1 LSDWLRF
8 AEHLSSRWLLLTID
22 TLLVAYLIYR
32 LLLLAKGTRA
42 YQVLIGLLV
51 FSLALYLS
59 DVMRLETIHWLLDR
73 ATTLGPV
80 ALVILFFPE
89 LRRVLETIG
98 RVEFWRSS
106 FGVGEEEPLHRAIGE
121 VVNAVQQMAR
131 DRIGALI
138 VWERQDVVAEGRG
151 IAVQAEVSAPL
162 LRSIFYPGSPLH
174 DGAVILRGDQIVE
187 AAVYFSEISQ
197 NPAIPETMHTRHR
210 AGIGAT
216 ENADCI
222 AIIVSEETGQITVA
236 VDGAW
241 TQNIEI
247 EQLHRLLLDLLV
259 GRARPRLLKRME
271 RALSGMRRNPST
283 PRESNPSLPR
293 ADLGQPESEANFTPH
308 LNSPVAGG
316 GTETPAPTAG
326 MAGVGVENAPNKSC
340 HPPIH
345 KVDETGIK
353 GSAREG

>member
-42 YQVLIGLLV
+42 YQVLVGLLV

-59 DVMRLETIHWLLDR
+59 DVLRLETIHWLLDR

-89 LRRVLETIG
+89 LRRMLETIG

-106 FGVGEEEPLHRAIGE
+106 FAVSEMEPLRRAIDE
-121 VVNAVQQMAR
+121 VVVAVQQMAR
-131 DRIGALI
+131 ERIGALI
-138 VWERQDVVAEGRG
+138 IWERQDVVAEGHG
-151 IAVQAEVSAPL
+151 IEVQAEVSAPL
-162 LRSIFYPGSPLH
+162 LRTIFYPGSPLH

-197 NPAIPETMHTRHR
+197 NPTIPETMHTRHR

-222 AIIVSEETGQITVA
+222 AIVVSEETGQITVA

-241 TQNIEI
+241 TQGVDGEH
-247 EQLHRLLLDLLV
+247 LRRLLSDLLV
-259 GRARPRLLKRME
+259 GEARPRLLKRMGS
-271 RALSGMRRNPST
+271 ALTGIRRSPQSPAREKPQEGVPFASQNNP
-283 PRESNPSLPR
+283 E
-293 ADLGQPESEANFTPH
+293 QSEIS
-308 LNSPVAGG
+308 SPLQRGNL
-316 GTETPAPTAG
+316 TEGVQPTAT
-326 MAGVGVENAPNKSC
+326 SS
-340 HPPIH
+340 
-345 KVDETGIK
+345 TGRGQI
-353 GSAREG
+353 E

>member
-1 LSDWLRF
+1 MSDWLRF

-42 YQVLIGLLV
+42 YQVLVGLLV

-59 DVMRLETIHWLLDR
+59 DVLRLETIHWLLDR

-106 FGVGEEEPLHRAIGE
+106 FAVSETEPLRRAIDE
-121 VVNAVQQMAR
+121 VVTAVQQMAR
-131 DRIGALI
+131 ERIGALI

-151 IAVQAEVSAPL
+151 IEMKAEVSAPL
-162 LRSIFYPGSPLH
+162 LRTIFYPGSPLH

-241 TQNIEI
+241 TQDVDAEH
-247 EQLHRLLLDLLV
+247 LRRLLNDLLV
-259 GRARPRLLKRME
+259 GEARPRLLKRME
-271 RALSGMRRNPST
+271 RALTGMRRS
-283 PRESNPSLPR
+283 PR
-293 ADLGQPESEANFTPH
+293 ARGQTS
-308 LNSPVAGG
+308 
-316 GTETPAPTAG
+316 
-326 MAGVGVENAPNKSC
+326 ENAPLLQA
-340 HPPIH
+340 PPTS
-345 KVDETGIK
+345 EGNP
-353 GSAREG
+353 GSAPSGSPLQRGDFTEGVQPPVPSATGRGHTE